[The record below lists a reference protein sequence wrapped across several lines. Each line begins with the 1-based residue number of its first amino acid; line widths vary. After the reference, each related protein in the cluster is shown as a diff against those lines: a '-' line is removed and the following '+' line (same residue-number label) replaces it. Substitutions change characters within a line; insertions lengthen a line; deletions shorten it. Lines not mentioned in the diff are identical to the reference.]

1 MSVKKFKRPGFIEQE
16 SLLTPVLESRAGG
29 CFLGIY
35 IVSSIVS
42 IAYFISLYF
51 LDGGKSWAEDWSIV
65 ETGFK
70 GFPMTITTWLMY
82 HAICYFVVYP
92 VTVYGKSRSLLLQY
106 LSWFI
111 GCFFWVYTGY
121 LCFVYNWTEMGM
133 ACKAALGFE
142 SVRLLM
148 KVVSFMKEVPLL
160 TQEAQDS
167 DITLAGNN
175 NEFRK
180 PVEVTSLKHYTYF
193 LFCPTAIYSPSY
205 PMKKTRNWS
214 RFFLLNYLNFTIA
227 IMCLKLCQII
237 AMPESF
243 GKQPIP
249 LTLFIR
255 KFYIVTIFYSLFTLV
270 GMAIFWL
277 HNWQNIWS
285 ELLRFG
291 DRRFYADYYTA
302 HDIALYFRKWNHV
315 IQGWL
320 YRYIFQVW
328 AGSCGNTVTSL
339 LVMAISGVAHDYVMY
354 FASGL
359 ITPFY
364 TLSFP
369 LIVLIAKISPQTDS
383 PNLLHFMNLALNH
396 FFQGTLHFIFILE
409 IYSRR
414 NCPVDGD
421 QSHLAS
427 LFIPRFPSC
436 LQIDTTS

>member
-1 MSVKKFKRPGFIEQE
+1 MEVQRFKRPVFIEQE
-16 SLLTPVLESRAGG
+16 SPLTPIFESRRGRY
-29 CFLGIY
+29 FLGLY
-35 IVSSIVS
+35 ISFSLVY
-42 IAYFISLYF
+42 IAHLICLYF
-51 LDGGKSWAEDWSIV
+51 LDGEKSWRKDWDVV

-133 ACKAALGFE
+133 ASKAALGFE

-167 DITLAGNN
+167 EVALAGNSN
-175 NEFRK
+175 QFRK
-180 PVEVTSLKHYTYF
+180 PGEVTSLKHYTYF
-193 LFCPTAIYSPSY
+193 LFCPTAIYNPSY
-205 PMKKTRNWS
+205 PMTKTRNWS

-227 IMCLKLCQII
+227 IMCLKLCQMIF
-237 AMPESF
+237 MPESF
-243 GKQPIP
+243 GKQAIP
-249 LTLFIR
+249 LTLFIQ
-255 KFYIVTIFYSLFTLV
+255 KLCTICTLYSPFALLALT
-270 GMAIFWL
+270 IFWL

-291 DRRFYADYYTA
+291 DRRFYSDYLT
-302 HDIALYFRKWNHV
+302 HDIVLYFRRWNHV
-315 IQGWL
+315 IQVWL
-320 YRYIFQVW
+320 YRYVFQVW
-328 AGSCGNTVTSL
+328 AGSCGNKVTSL
-339 LVMAISGVAHDYVMY
+339 LVMAISGIGHDYMMY

-369 LIVLIAKISPQTDS
+369 LSMWTAKTSPQTD
-383 PNLLHFMNLALNH
+383 PPKLRHFVGLGLGH
-396 FFQGTLHFIFILE
+396 VFSGTLHFMFILE
-409 IYSRR
+409 FYSRKY
-414 NCPVDGD
+414 CPVEGD
-421 QSHLAS
+421 QSVLAS